1 MKKGLKSYWPLD
13 CYITEGQKLGTFL
26 ENKVVYQKYKSHQ
39 NSFSLR
45 LILLTEK
52 KSEKDWIDFRLL
64 DDLENQNFYAPLS
77 WTFGLAYSPL
87 NSATL

>member
-1 MKKGLKSYWPLD
+1 M
-13 CYITEGQKLGTFL
+13 GTFL

-52 KSEKDWIDFRLL
+52 KSEKDWIDFWLL
-64 DDLENQNFYAPLS
+64 DDLENQNKAGTKDALDDLASMPSLPPLGND
-77 WTFGLAYSPL
+77 FVF
-87 NSATL
+87 NSQVSISSSVPGDDA